1 MFTYVVLDHL
11 PPVPD
16 KFKKVVTDLLAKED
30 LSPYRDYEKSNNIQN
45 TAGTIVP
52 GYQNRQLL
60 INGKSI
66 TSTQSMRFNIGEEW
80 IDWIRANIYP
90 DAELSSSGVSV
101 TTGSRYHGAHCD
113 ATRNYA
119 LIYLIDPGGDNV
131 ETVFW
136 QEHGHPIVRPR
147 INNVDQL
154 FVSDYNYLTE
164 IDRVRFPANR
174 WVLMN
179 TRILHGV
186 ENIDATRIAY
196 QVKVTKNI
204 FFTDQFEILFN

>member
-1 MFTYVVLDHL
+1 MFTYVVLDNL
-11 PPVPD
+11 PSVPD
-16 KFKKVVTDLLAKED
+16 KFKEVVTDLLAKED
-30 LSPYRDYEKSNNIQN
+30 LSPYRDYEKGDNIQN

-66 TSTQSMRFNIGEEW
+66 TSTQSLRFNINEEW
-80 IDWIRANIYP
+80 IKWIQDNIYA
-90 DAELSSSGVSV
+90 DAEVTSSGIAV
-101 TTGSRYHGAHCD
+101 THGSRYHGPHCD

-119 LIYLIDPGGDNV
+119 LIYLLDAGGDNV

-136 QEHGHPIVRPR
+136 QEHGYPIVRPR
-147 INNVDQL
+147 VSAADQL
-154 FVSDYNYLTE
+154 FVSDYSHLTE
-164 IDRVRFPANR
+164 IDRVCYPVNK

-186 ENIDATRIAY
+186 ENIESTRIAY
-196 QVKVTKNI
+196 QVKLIKNI
-204 FFTDQFEILFN
+204 FFTDQFADLIL